1 MNLHSIEFKRVG
13 FLSRSVES
21 QIFCWLHVFTP
32 SGRRLGATQ
41 VRRLIGWSPTTF
53 YALFASP
60 PGLLRPPTMWAGL
73 SQPIQG
79 KQGPLFKSRQMA
91 KSARLQ
97 GHRDTVQWVEQIN
110 KCTQDS
116 AGSSG
121 FPLLFPHLPRDST
134 SKHWNY
140 ITNCEEIVGYVQL
153 LRDCLSF
160 QMGALDNTE
169 WELFLRKMIAR
180 NLRIFGAPDPVRSA
194 IHIQLLVLQLSNF
207 PWNFRK
213 HSFFEI
219 R

>member
-1 MNLHSIEFKRVG
+1 MNLHSMEFKRVG

-53 YALFASP
+53 YALFVSP
-60 PGLLRPPTMWAGL
+60 AGLIRPPTIWAGL

-97 GHRDTVQWVEQIN
+97 GHCDTVQWVEQIN

-140 ITNCEEIVGYVQL
+140 ITNCEEIVGM
-153 LRDCLSF
+153 CSC
-160 QMGALDNTE
+160 
-169 WELFLRKMIAR
+169 WEI
-180 NLRIFGAPDPVRSA
+180 VW
-194 IHIQLLVLQLSNF
+194 V
-207 PWNFRK
+207 FRWE
-213 HSFFEI
+213 HLITQNGSCSWGRWSPEI
-219 R
+219 SEYLEPLTQ